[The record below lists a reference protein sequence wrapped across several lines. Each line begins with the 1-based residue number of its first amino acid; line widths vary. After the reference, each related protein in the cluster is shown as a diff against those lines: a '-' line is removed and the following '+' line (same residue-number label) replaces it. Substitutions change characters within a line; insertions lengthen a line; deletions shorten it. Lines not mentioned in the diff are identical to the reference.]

1 MAAGCVITFYSYKGG
16 TGRTMALANSA
27 CLLAAAQEGDGE
39 VLVIDWDLEAPGLH
53 RYLPPRLRP
62 REIDGDVGL
71 DRTPGLIDYFIA
83 LDRALPPEDAASPEA
98 SDRAAAAALDAVPLA
113 DYVAETEIASL
124 RIVRAGRNDDG
135 LYAQRVNGFDWER
148 LFRRAPSLYRL
159 FAERLAERYRYVLVD
174 SRTGVTD
181 ISGICTTLLPERLV
195 VVFTPNQQSLSGVGQ
210 LVLQA
215 TRYRRESDDLRPL
228 LVYPLPSRIEASLQ
242 QLRERWRFGHR
253 DSGLRG
259 YQPMFQDLL
268 RDAYGLAEC
277 DLGPYFDEVQIQQ
290 TPDYAYGEE
299 IAVRRSGDRFTL
311 ATSYQVFVDR
321 VVSGLPPW
329 ARAPDLAAKTAPA
342 TPAEQPVPVVAA
354 PSAPG
359 PAPLR
364 VESVALP
371 PLSPRVAPAPLPP
384 GPGRRVHLS
393 YASEDRDRVAPFAQ
407 ALQARGLEV
416 AFEVELP
423 AGAQWTTVIT
433 QSLDRAD
440 LVVVFWSPA
449 SVASTWV
456 LAEAEEGQ
464 RRGVLL
470 PVLLDNTPIP
480 LGYRELQ
487 AFDARRATRVERERL
502 AAVAAE
508 RLARGAEGGRGR
520 RPADDTT
527 RSRTALVGVAAA
539 LVVGAGGWLL
549 WPAAQRSADDAP
561 AVAAPA
567 PVPVPAPAAA
577 AWAAYPMP
585 GFVGSRTETVRNVAD
600 ALMLEVRMRDSR
612 SGEESAYL
620 EGVVVAQ
627 DPAADTPVRRGD
639 VVTLTVETTAVA
651 VPDVLNSNLSTALER
666 VTRAGFVLGR
676 TTTVVVKQ
684 GTAGRIVSQTPR
696 PGTRA
701 ARGSAIDVEVT
712 ALPAPAPT
720 LRTLPPQAPA
730 PRPLPPNPSK

>member
-27 CLLAAAQEGDGE
+27 CLLAAALEGSAE

-62 REIDGDVGL
+62 REVDGDVGL

-83 LDRALPPEDAASPEA
+83 LERALPAEDAVSPEA

-113 DYVAETEIASL
+113 DYVAETEIANL

-210 LVLQA
+210 LVHQA
-215 TRYRRESDDLRPL
+215 TRYRRGSDDLRPL

-299 IAVRRSGDRFTL
+299 IAVRRSGDRFAL
-311 ATSYQVFVDR
+311 ATSYQVFVDH
-321 VVSGLPPW
+321 VVSGQPPW
-329 ARAPDLAAKTAPA
+329 TQAPDAAAKTAPVTLADAPAAVAAQPESPALAPAPA
-342 TPAEQPVPVVAA
+342 TGESVAA
-354 PSAPG
+354 PPVPPRG
-359 PAPLR
+359 PAP
-364 VESVALP
+364 P
-371 PLSPRVAPAPLPP
+371 PR
-384 GPGRRVHLS
+384 GPGRLVHLS
-393 YASEDRDRVAPFAQ
+393 YASEDRLRVAPFAQ

-423 AGAQWTTVIT
+423 AGAQWRTVIT

-440 LVVVFWSPA
+440 LVVVFWSQT
-449 SVASTWV
+449 SVASQWV
-456 LAEAEEGQ
+456 LTEAEEGQ

-470 PVLLDNTPIP
+470 PVLLDNAHIP

-487 AFDARRATRVERERL
+487 AFDARRATRAEREQLADL
-502 AAVAAE
+502 AAQ
-508 RLARGAEGGRGR
+508 RLARGAEGGRGVPLAAAASR
-520 RPADDTT
+520 R
-527 RSRTALVGVAAA
+527 RTALVGVAAA

-549 WPAAQRSADDAP
+549 WPAARRSADDTP

-567 PVPVPAPAAA
+567 PVPAPTAA

-600 ALMLEVRMRDSR
+600 ALMLEVRMRDNR
-612 SGEESAYL
+612 SGEEAAFL
-620 EGVVVAQ
+620 EGVVTAQ
-627 DPAADTPVRRGD
+627 EPAADAPVRRGD

-666 VTRAGFVLGR
+666 VTRAGFVLGK

-712 ALPAPAPT
+712 ALPAPT
-720 LRTLPPQAPA
+720 LRTLPPPAPPPA
-730 PRPLPPNPSK
+730 PRPMPQSSSR